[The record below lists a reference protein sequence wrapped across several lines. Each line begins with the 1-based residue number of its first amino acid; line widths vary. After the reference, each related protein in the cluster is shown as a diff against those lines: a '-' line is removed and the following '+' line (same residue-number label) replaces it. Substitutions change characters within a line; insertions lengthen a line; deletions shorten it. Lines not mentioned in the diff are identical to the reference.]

1 MEFDKIMAIGILGIF
16 FDWNSISL
24 EIRRMMQKTTSCPAA
39 MPIDQPSPSSTPLLN
54 RLWNSWGENIRILLI
69 ALLLA
74 LFIRT
79 FIAEPR
85 FIPSASMVPTLNL
98 GDRLVVEK
106 IAYRLHPPERSD
118 IVVFQVPLALQE
130 ESGYSADQAFIK
142 RVIGLPGDRI
152 ALRAGK
158 VYRNGQL
165 LTEPYIV
172 EQPKAEDI
180 SEITVPPQQL
190 FVMGDNRNNSNDSR
204 YWGFLPMKNLIGHA
218 VWRFF
223 PLDKWGG
230 LGS

>member
-1 MEFDKIMAIGILGIF
+1 MKLGLSGKFSVMIHTLPF
-16 FDWNSISL
+16 C
-24 EIRRMMQKTTSCPAA
+24 RAA
-39 MPIDQPSPSSTPLLN
+39 MPIDQSSESPTPLLN

-69 ALLLA
+69 ALVLA
-74 LFIRT
+74 FLIRT

-106 IAYRLHPPERSD
+106 ITYHLHPPQRSD
-118 IVVFQVPLALQE
+118 IVVFQVPVALQE

-152 ALRAGK
+152 ALRVGK
-158 VYRNGQL
+158 VYRNGQPL
-165 LTEPYIV
+165 SEPYVV
-172 EQPKAEDI
+172 EQPKAEDF
-180 SEITVPPQQL
+180 SEVTVPPQQL

-204 YWGFLPMKNLIGHA
+204 YWGYLPMKNLIGHA

-223 PLDKWGG
+223 PLDKWGS

>member
-1 MEFDKIMAIGILGIF
+1 
-16 FDWNSISL
+16 
-24 EIRRMMQKTTSCPAA
+24 
-39 MPIDQPSPSSTPLLN
+39 MPIDQSSESPTPLLN

-69 ALLLA
+69 ALVLA
-74 LFIRT
+74 FFIRT

-98 GDRLVVEK
+98 GDRLVIEK
-106 IAYRLHPPERSD
+106 ISYHLHPPQRSD
-118 IVVFQVPLALQE
+118 IVVFQVPVALQE

-142 RVIGLPGDRI
+142 RVIGLPGDQI

-158 VYRNGQL
+158 VYRNGQPL
-165 LTEPYIV
+165 AEPYVV
-172 EQPKAEDI
+172 EQPKVEDFP
-180 SEITVPPQQL
+180 EVTVPLQQL

-223 PLDKWGG
+223 PLDKWGS
-230 LGS
+230 LSP

>member
-1 MEFDKIMAIGILGIF
+1 
-16 FDWNSISL
+16 
-24 EIRRMMQKTTSCPAA
+24 
-39 MPIDQPSPSSTPLLN
+39 MPIDQSSESPTPLLN

-69 ALLLA
+69 ALVLA
-74 LFIRT
+74 FFIRT

-98 GDRLVVEK
+98 GDRLVIEK
-106 IAYRLHPPERSD
+106 ISYHLHPPQRSD
-118 IVVFQVPLALQE
+118 IVVFQVPVALQE

-142 RVIGLPGDRI
+142 RVIGLPGDQI

-158 VYRNGQL
+158 VYRNGQPL
-165 LTEPYIV
+165 AEPYVV
-172 EQPKAEDI
+172 EQPKVEDFP
-180 SEITVPPQQL
+180 EVTVPLQQL

-223 PLDKWGG
+223 PLDKWGS
-230 LGS
+230 LGP